1 MYKTVIIEN
10 DVKQLSLL
18 KRMIRDNCPLL
29 DVAAYVTDVRSVKK
43 ILNDTK
49 PELVIV
55 NTAIASLPEFK
66 FIESKISVDFECI
79 FISKGINNSLRDNK
93 NHSVEYLFNPIKPKG
108 LQLVIKKVIQ
118 KILDKAFATQKDLI
132 LHNTIAV
139 SNNSLQ
145 KLAIPTFDGLIFIH
159 LDDIVRFESYGTYTY
174 IYTVK
179 KEKIIASRNIKEFE
193 DILPKN
199 QFFRIHNSH
208 LININR
214 LIKYN
219 KGRGGT
225 ITMEDGTRIEVASRR
240 KIDFLNLF
248 QH

>member
-1 MYKTVIIEN
+1 LII
-10 DVKQLSLL
+10 Q
-18 KRMIRDNCPLL
+18 
-29 DVAAYVTDVRSVKK
+29 
-43 ILNDTK
+43 
-49 PELVIV
+49 
-55 NTAIASLPEFK
+55 
-66 FIESKISVDFECI
+66 
-79 FISKGINNSLRDNK
+79 
-93 NHSVEYLFNPIKPKG
+93 
-108 LQLVIKKVIQ
+108 KVIL
-118 KILDKAFATQKDLI
+118 KILDKAVATQKDLI

-145 KLAIPTFDGLIFIH
+145 KLAIPSSDGLIFIH

-193 DILPKN
+193 NILPKN

-240 KIDFLNLF
+240 KIEFLNLF